1 MTRSCFLLTCNKPC
15 LIVAP
20 AAQALHDTG
29 VYGVLQSGDHK
40 ARTCVVKWVKL
51 NDAGDDVEVFL
62 ILRCLGL
69 SILILFNK
77 LILYM

>member
-1 MTRSCFLLTCNKPC
+1 M
-15 LIVAP
+15 AP

-51 NDAGDDVEVFL
+51 NDAGNDVEVFL
-62 ILRCLGL
+62 IL
-69 SILILFNK
+69 S
-77 LILYM
+77 